1 MNVSSTSDY
10 LAKWCYCNYWCMLHF
25 TIEVFIYIHWYW
37 ELDDK
42 KTFYSMEYI
51 RLPSTTKITTFE
63 FSCCMG
69 AKVYFIGVFLTR
81 WNGFTLHRSIYLSW
95 YLEPKWGKLHGCMY
109 FMCILRVFLNTNV
122 VIPWRKKEMLNQPPH
137 VFNFLVDGRKWNV
150 FGKPSS
156 LQFWQTLSKKVGHIS
171 QQSCILFL
179 WSHL

>member
-1 MNVSSTSDY
+1 MLYSYNVAYINVALFIQYFCVRKRAYVYVLVTSNHISFIEITLGSSISRYKESKEQHSTIMNVSSTSDY

-69 AKVYFIGVFLTR
+69 AKVYFIGGLLIK
-81 WNGFTLHRSIYLSW
+81 WSCFTLQQNNYL
-95 YLEPKWGKLHGCMY
+95 C
-109 FMCILRVFLNTNV
+109 
-122 VIPWRKKEMLNQPPH
+122 
-137 VFNFLVDGRKWNV
+137 
-150 FGKPSS
+150 
-156 LQFWQTLSKKVGHIS
+156 
-171 QQSCILFL
+171 
-179 WSHL
+179 